1 MIEEAKGMKHKPEKN
16 QWKCFR
22 GCERISPGLFSLFPS
37 AVIRIN
43 KIQQR
48 KKTDS
53 EFEFKSEAVD
63 AIQATITEFH
73 YIIIM

>member
-1 MIEEAKGMKHKPEKN
+1 MEEAKGMKHKPEKN

-48 KKTDS
+48 KKKQILSLNSSQKQLMQCKRQLQSFTS
-53 EFEFKSEAVD
+53 L
-63 AIQATITEFH
+63 
-73 YIIIM
+73 

>member
-1 MIEEAKGMKHKPEKN
+1 MEEAKGMKHKPEKN

-48 KKTDS
+48 KKKQILSLNSSQKQLMQCERQLQSFT
-53 EFEFKSEAVD
+53 
-63 AIQATITEFH
+63 TL
-73 YIIIM
+73 

>member
-1 MIEEAKGMKHKPEKN
+1 MEEAKGMKHKPEKN

-48 KKTDS
+48 KKKQILS
-53 EFEFKSEAVD
+53 LNSSQKQLMKFKRQLQSF
-63 AIQATITEFH
+63 TTL
-73 YIIIM
+73 

>member
-1 MIEEAKGMKHKPEKN
+1 MEEAKGMNISQKKN

-22 GCERISPGLFSLFPS
+22 SCERISPGLFSLFPS

-63 AIQATITEFH
+63 EIQATITEFH
-73 YIIIM
+73 FIIIM

>member
-1 MIEEAKGMKHKPEKN
+1 MEEAKGMKHKPEKN

-48 KKTDS
+48 KKKQILSLNSSQKQLMQCERQLQSFTS
-53 EFEFKSEAVD
+53 L
-63 AIQATITEFH
+63 
-73 YIIIM
+73 

>member
-1 MIEEAKGMKHKPEKN
+1 MEEAKGMKHKPEKN

-48 KKTDS
+48 KKKQILSLNSSQKQLMECKRQLQSFT
-53 EFEFKSEAVD
+53 
-63 AIQATITEFH
+63 TL
-73 YIIIM
+73 

>member
-1 MIEEAKGMKHKPEKN
+1 MEEAKGMNISQKKN

-48 KKTDS
+48 KKKQILSLNSSQKQLMECKRQLQSFT
-53 EFEFKSEAVD
+53 
-63 AIQATITEFH
+63 TL
-73 YIIIM
+73 

>member
-1 MIEEAKGMKHKPEKN
+1 MEEAKGMKHKPEKN

-48 KKTDS
+48 KKKQILS
-53 EFEFKSEAVD
+53 LNSSQKQLMQFKRQLQSF
-63 AIQATITEFH
+63 TTL
-73 YIIIM
+73 